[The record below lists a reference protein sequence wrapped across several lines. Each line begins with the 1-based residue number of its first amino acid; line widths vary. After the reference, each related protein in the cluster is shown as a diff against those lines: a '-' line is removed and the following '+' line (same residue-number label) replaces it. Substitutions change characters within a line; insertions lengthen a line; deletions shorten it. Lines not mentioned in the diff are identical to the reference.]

1 MPAALDHISC
11 DSRNKQNAM
20 HGSMNTR
27 SQPCLLTTLSISAD
41 LYSVHDMLTLLYD
54 LLQLINMKQN
64 EGKGYDATKAD
75 VWACGVL
82 LFVMLLGMFP
92 FEHT

>member
-1 MPAALDHISC
+1 MITHTAI
-11 DSRNKQNAM
+11 M
-20 HGSMNTR
+20 HG
-27 SQPCLLTTLSISAD
+27 LLVAVLRPTYAITNGPRR
-41 LYSVHDMLTLLYD
+41 YD
-54 LLQLINMKQN
+54 DDAGTDCAAWVCNWLQLINMKQN
-64 EGKGYDATKAD
+64 QGKGYDATKAD